1 MWELEI
7 ICSLASLKLACP
19 MFGGG
24 VLVSG
29 PGISG
34 SWFLIPGNEIQVNAH
49 LH

>member
-1 MWELEI
+1 VGTGDNLFP
-7 ICSLASLKLACP
+7 CLLKTGLP
-19 MFGGG
+19 NVWGG

-29 PGISG
+29 PGILG